1 MKKELSNGMKRIIT
15 GILLSLLLIFIVVFT
30 KIFWF
35 FAAVALIVGL
45 SLIEYY
51 KITAGQDK
59 GLLIIGTLFGVMIPV
74 VVYLAGL
81 KGVLGY
87 LTFVVFLVFIYYLFI
102 HEPLATVT
110 SRIGVGIL
118 GIIYIAFFISHLILI
133 RDLEQGSL
141 WILFLVFIIAANDTF
156 AYYVGKKYGR
166 RKLSPIVSPNKTV
179 EGAVGGFV
187 GGLLI
192 AIAFQQL
199 FLLKI
204 TLIEAIT
211 LSAFIGII
219 GQFSDLFESLIKRS
233 ADVKDSGS
241 ILPGHGGVLDRID
254 SIIFPAPFLYY
265 YIIIFKV

>member
-1 MKKELSNGMKRIIT
+1 MKRIIT

-179 EGAVGGFV
+179 EGAF
-187 GGLLI
+187 
-192 AIAFQQL
+192 

>member
-1 MKKELSNGMKRIIT
+1 M
-15 GILLSLLLIFIVVFT
+15 
-30 KIFWF
+30 
-35 FAAVALIVGL
+35 
-45 SLIEYY
+45 
-51 KITAGQDK
+51 
-59 GLLIIGTLFGVMIPV
+59 
-74 VVYLAGL
+74 
-81 KGVLGY
+81 
-87 LTFVVFLVFIYYLFI
+87 
-102 HEPLATVT
+102 
-110 SRIGVGIL
+110 
-118 GIIYIAFFISHLILI
+118 
-133 RDLEQGSL
+133 
-141 WILFLVFIIAANDTF
+141 
-156 AYYVGKKYGR
+156 
-166 RKLSPIVSPNKTV
+166 
-179 EGAVGGFV
+179 

-192 AIAFQQL
+192 AIAFQQF